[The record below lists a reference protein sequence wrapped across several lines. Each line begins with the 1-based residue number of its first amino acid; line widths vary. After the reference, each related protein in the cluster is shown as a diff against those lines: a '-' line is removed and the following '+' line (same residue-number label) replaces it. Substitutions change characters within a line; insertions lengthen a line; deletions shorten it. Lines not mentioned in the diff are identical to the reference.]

1 MRAIRIIVMLSA
13 LTIALVGC
21 KGTAQPAASP
31 AQPAAGATQP
41 AATGA
46 QPGAATAQPATGA
59 AQPTASAAQ
68 PAASADKKVTI
79 KLAHT
84 IQPTDPIGQ
93 GATKFK
99 DVVEKESNGSIT
111 VQIYPNNELGG
122 ENQLFDQLKQGSIQM
137 AITAA
142 GTAGNLVPD
151 IAVMDAPYVWKDW
164 ASEQAVMKGPIFKHF
179 QDEFASQQGLQ
190 LLSGTWYYGLRNLTA
205 NKPVRTPDDAKG
217 MKIRTPPAP
226 VNLLAGQVLGGDP
239 TPMDFA
245 QVYLALKSGTIDAEE
260 NPLTTIFSNK
270 LYEVQKY
277 IVLTHHQQQS
287 QVVWTNVKFW
297 SSLSPD
303 QQKAVQDGVQQG
315 GDLAAN
321 LAQKADTDLLTKLQ
335 AMQGVTVITN
345 PDYAAFQ
352 ARATQLVPQMK
363 DKWGDL
369 YNQIVSAQK

>member
-1 MRAIRIIVMLSA
+1 MRAIRVILMLSA
-13 LTIALVGC
+13 LTILLAGC
-21 KGTAQPAASP
+21 KGAAQSTGSAAAPVASS
-31 AQPAAGATQP
+31 
-41 AATGA
+41 
-46 QPGAATAQPATGA
+46 

-68 PAASADKKVTI
+68 PAASAAQPTSGAAAAQPASSAEKKVTI

-179 QDEFASQQGLQ
+179 QDEFASQQGLE

-205 NKPVRTPDDAKG
+205 NKPVKTPDDAKG
-217 MKIRTPPAP
+217 LKIRTPPAP

-277 IVLTHHQQQS
+277 IILTHHQQQS
-287 QVVWTNVKFW
+287 QVVWTSVKFW
-297 SSLSPD
+297 NSLSPA

-321 LAQKADTDLLTKLQ
+321 LAQKADADLLTKLQ

-345 PDYAAFQ
+345 PDYAAFE
-352 ARATQLVPQMK
+352 ARAKQLVPSMK

-369 YNQIVSAQK
+369 YNQIVSSQQ

>member
-1 MRAIRIIVMLSA
+1 MRTVRLMVLLA
-13 LTIALVGC
+13 LAVLAVSLFGC
-21 KGTAQPAASP
+21 KG
-31 AQPAAGATQP
+31 
-41 AATGA
+41 
-46 QPGAATAQPATGA
+46 
-59 AQPTASAAQ
+59 AAQ
-68 PAASADKKVTI
+68 PAAQPPAQPTGQSGAQATPKPASSTEHKVTI
-79 KLAHT
+79 RLAHT

-93 GATKFK
+93 GALKLK

-122 ENQLFDQLKQGSIQM
+122 ENQLFDQLKQGSIQV

-151 IAVMDAPYVWKDW
+151 ISVLDAPYVWKDW
-164 ASEQAVMKGPIFKHF
+164 ASEKAVMNGPIFQHF
-179 QDEFASQQGLQ
+179 VDEFESQQGLR

-226 VNLLAGQVLGGDP
+226 VNLLAGKVLGGDP
-239 TPMDFA
+239 TPMDFP

-260 NPLTTIFSNK
+260 NPLTTIYSAK

-277 IVLTHHQQQS
+277 IILTHHQQQS
-287 QVVWTNVKFW
+287 QVVWTSVKFW
-297 SSLSPD
+297 NSLSPN
-303 QQKAVQDGVQQG
+303 QQKALRDGVNQG
-315 GDLAAN
+315 GELAAE

-335 AMQGVTVITN
+335 AMKGLTVITD

-352 ARATQLVPQMK
+352 ARAKELVPQMK

-369 YNQIVSAQK
+369 YNQIVSAQQ